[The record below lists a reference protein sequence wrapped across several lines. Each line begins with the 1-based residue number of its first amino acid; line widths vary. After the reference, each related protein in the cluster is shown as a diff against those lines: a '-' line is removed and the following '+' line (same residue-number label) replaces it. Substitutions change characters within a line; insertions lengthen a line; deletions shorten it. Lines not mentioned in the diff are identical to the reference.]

1 MGDGSESYPLPEN
14 GPLADVAVALRDTG
28 HWGWVVDH
36 QWQLVYM
43 TDELRRSF
51 GAGELAEHALGKHF
65 FGPEAL
71 EASRTWRF
79 GPNTDDHQRTLFS
92 ACGTLVLADADGD
105 REAVRAAIDPV
116 FHDLVDALE
125 PAEQTS
131 LGAVIRATKGNGSSD
146 VHLLVTRV
154 TDAAGQL
161 MGSAI
166 ITKPPIGMRTVSAM
180 LDELDA
186 GHLERMQDVARPARR
201 PAAILFA
208 DLEGSSQLARRL
220 ATSTYFALGRRL
232 VRAADRCVI
241 DAGGLVGRHVGDG
254 VVAFFLAESTGSES
268 AAAHACITA
277 SRTLRAAV
285 DEVASAKR
293 RCR

>member
-1 MGDGSESYPLPEN
+1 MSRSPYGTRAIGAGSWITS
-14 GPLADVAVALRDTG
+14 GSSSS
-28 HWGWVVDH
+28 
-36 QWQLVYM
+36 M

-65 FGPEAL
+65 FGLEAL

-146 VHLLVTRV
+146 GHLLVTRI

-166 ITKPPIGMRTVSAM
+166 ITKPPIGMSDRVRDARRARRRPPRADARRGSTGSAAHGDLVRRPRRVVTARTPP
-180 LDELDA
+180 
-186 GHLERMQDVARPARR
+186 RRPAR
-201 PAAILFA
+201 
-208 DLEGSSQLARRL
+208 
-220 ATSTYFALGRRL
+220 TSPS
-232 VRAADRCVI
+232 D
-241 DAGGLVGRHVGDG
+241 DASCEPPIG
-254 VVAFFLAESTGSES
+254 A
-268 AAAHACITA
+268 
-277 SRTLRAAV
+277 
-285 DEVASAKR
+285 
-293 RCR
+293 